1 MATTRNQQGFVNPFA
16 GQNTRSFGRQQQAA
30 AAPYGQQQQGFG
42 FQPEQEEDPRFTAQ
56 AYLKIKFHTADGVKT
71 LKWNGKDKPLREASE
86 LESMILDLWAQG
98 GDVNQLLDCMELEVV
113 DATPKERGTNAFV
126 PRNAP
131 AEPAPAK
138 AKTRPR
144 RQATQEV
151 EDEE

>member
-1 MATTRNQQGFVNPFA
+1 MTTRNQQGFVNPFA
-16 GQNTRSFGRQQQAA
+16 GQNTRSFGRQAP

-42 FQPEQEEDPRFTAQ
+42 FQPEQQQEQDERFQAQ

-86 LESMILDLWAQG
+86 LESMILDLWSQG

-113 DATPKERGTNAFV
+113 DATPKERGSNSFV
-126 PRNAP
+126 PRNGV

-138 AKTRPR
+138 AKPRAR
-144 RQATQEV
+144 RQPVQEA
-151 EDEE
+151 EDE

>member
-1 MATTRNQQGFVNPFA
+1 MTTRNQQGFVNPFA
-16 GQNTRSFGRQQQAA
+16 TGLNTRSFGRQAP

-42 FQPEQEEDPRFTAQ
+42 FQPEQQQEDERFQAQ

-86 LESMILDLWAQG
+86 LESMILDLWSQG

-126 PRNAP
+126 SRNAP

-138 AKTRPR
+138 AKPRPR
-144 RQATQEV
+144 RQATQEA
-151 EDEE
+151 EDE

>member
-1 MATTRNQQGFVNPFA
+1 MTTRNQQGFVNPFA
-16 GQNTRSFGRQQQAA
+16 GQNTRSFGRQAPA

-42 FQPEQEEDPRFTAQ
+42 FQPEQQQEDERFQAQ

-71 LKWNGKDKPLREASE
+71 LKTNGKDKALREASE
-86 LESMILDLWAQG
+86 LESMILDHWRAG
-98 GDVNQLLDCMELEVV
+98 GDVNELLECMELEVV

-126 PRNAP
+126 SRNAP

-138 AKTRPR
+138 AKPRPR

-151 EDEE
+151 EDE

>member
-1 MATTRNQQGFVNPFA
+1 MTTRNQQGFVNPFA
-16 GQNTRSFGRQQQAA
+16 GQNTRSFGRQAPAA
-30 AAPYGQQQQGFG
+30 AASYGQQQQGFG
-42 FQPEQEEDPRFTAQ
+42 FQPEAQEDDPFQAQ

-113 DATPKERGTNAFV
+113 DATPKERGSNAFV

-131 AEPAPAK
+131 AESAPAK
-138 AKTRPR
+138 PKQRPR
-144 RQATQEV
+144 RQATQEA
-151 EDEE
+151 EDE

>member
-1 MATTRNQQGFVNPFA
+1 MTTRNQPNFVNPFA
-16 GQNTRSFGRQQQAA
+16 NQNPRSFGRQAPAA
-30 AAPYGQQQQGFG
+30 YGQQQGFG
-42 FQPEQEEDPRFTAQ
+42 YQPEPQEDDRFQAQ

-113 DATPKERGTNAFV
+113 DATPKERGSNSFV

-131 AEPAPAK
+131 AAAPAK
-138 AKTRPR
+138 PAKARAR
-144 RQATQEV
+144 RAAAE
-151 EDEE
+151 EADEE

>member
-1 MATTRNQQGFVNPFA
+1 MTTRNQQGFVNPFA
-16 GQNTRSFGRQQQAA
+16 SSQNTRSFGRQQQAPA
-30 AAPYGQQQQGFG
+30 AYGQQQQGFG
-42 FQPEQEEDPRFTAQ
+42 FQPEAQEDDRFQAQ

-86 LESMILDLWAQG
+86 LESMILDLWSQG

-138 AKTRPR
+138 AKPRPR
-144 RQATQEV
+144 RQATQEA
-151 EDEE
+151 EDE

>member
-1 MATTRNQQGFVNPFA
+1 MTTRNQQGFINPFA
-16 GQNTRSFGRQQQAA
+16 GQNTRSFGRQQQAPA
-30 AAPYGQQQQGFG
+30 AYGQQQQGFG
-42 FQPEQEEDPRFTAQ
+42 FQPEQQQEDDRFQAQ

-126 PRNAP
+126 PRNVP
-131 AEPAPAK
+131 VEPAPAK
-138 AKTRPR
+138 PAKPRQR
-144 RQATQEV
+144 RQDT
-151 EDEE
+151 EEQ